1 MMGGG
6 GVAELRD
13 TGTHL
18 GGVSGDNDAGVASFL
33 QEAAEELRG
42 VAEVVEDAGPAVP
55 VEATA
60 AVLTTGVASELL
72 GVAVQDISVAEG
84 MKGLAS
90 TLRADPAM
98 AAEGYV
104 SAEVKG
110 DGLVDT
116 VGGRSEVLLK
126 GLKSEAACEAGTV
139 VSTGVDFVR
148 EAGASEAVLV
158 MGVVVWES
166 GVEPGGVWRTESRKE
181 KVWET
186 GLRLSPVISA
196 RLPLTSPAKLFLV
209 TVLAAVLIWFSG
221 LADILSS
228 MGFCPFLTDTEKS
241 SKHIGS

>member
-1 MMGGG
+1 M
-6 GVAELRD
+6 
-13 TGTHL
+13 
-18 GGVSGDNDAGVASFL
+18 
-33 QEAAEELRG
+33 
-42 VAEVVEDAGPAVP
+42 
-55 VEATA
+55 
-60 AVLTTGVASELL
+60 
-72 GVAVQDISVAEG
+72 
-84 MKGLAS
+84 
-90 TLRADPAM
+90 
-98 AAEGYV
+98 
-104 SAEVKG
+104 
-110 DGLVDT
+110 
-116 VGGRSEVLLK
+116 GGRSEVLLK